1 MSQSPSNTTPVRN
14 DDRVPEHYA
23 DGPIGI
29 NLFNGNL
36 HITFATVR
44 TDHSTKPTLQYRQVT
59 LRLVIPLAG
68 AVDLQSHISRIISL
82 LQAQGTIQP
91 VTPGP
96 PTRQ

>member
-1 MSQSPSNTTPVRN
+1 MSQSPTNITPVHN
-14 DDRVPEHYA
+14 DDRIPEHYV
-23 DGPIGI
+23 DGPIGV

-36 HITFATVR
+36 HITFATIR
-44 TDHSTKPTLQYRQVT
+44 TDHSTKPSPQYRQVT

-91 VTPGP
+91 VMPGSQ
-96 PTRQ
+96 TRQ